1 MRPVFKLSK
10 LLLCIISGICFSGTV
25 RADLYFAPEL
35 IADNPGMVADLSHFE
50 NSGSQLPGGYPVD
63 IYLNG
68 KQLTSRTL
76 RFVDANTRKGKGQT
90 QPSSS
95 ENDIRDSTGLQ
106 ACMTGQDLENM
117 GVNLSLFPAI
127 STAPSDQCISPGLY
141 IPDAFTSFDFQ
152 KMRLDISIPQA
163 AMKNDANGYIP
174 PEKWDEGI
182 NAALLDYSFSGNTN
196 SGSYGTSSGYYLTL
210 KGGLNLGPWRL
221 RDRRTWNEYQNRY
234 SRYSQWQHLETYAE
248 RTIVPLRSEL
258 VAGDST
264 TSGDVFDSLGFRG
277 VQMATDDAMS
287 PDSMRGYA
295 PVIKGVASTTARV
308 SIRQNGYIV
317 YHTFVSPGPFEIHDL
332 YPVSSSG
339 DLEVTVTEADG
350 SSRVFTV
357 PYSSVPVLQ
366 RDGNLKYALTAGHFH
381 SSGSRYENP
390 AFVQGTLVRGL
401 PHNVTVYGGVQY
413 SGRYLSGLMGA
424 GLNMGTLG
432 AFSVDVTQ
440 ANSTLADG
448 SQHQGQSLRFL
459 YARSLNTLGTTFQ
472 LMGYR
477 YSTRGFYTL
486 DETALKG
493 MEGWLY
499 DTDTLDAQGRP
510 VKRPYTDYYDLYDS
524 RREKV
529 QASISQRVGDL
540 GSVYLSGIRQ
550 SYWNTSKKTTSL
562 QAGFNGSV
570 KSVSYSLS
578 TSRQM
583 TLNGADQSVFL
594 TLSVPL
600 DGLTGSDSHHNMSA
614 SYSVSEGGDGEV
626 SHQAGLSGTALEDD
640 RLNWSLSQSWAHDA
654 GNGGNLSADYR
665 GSYGDANAGYSYS
678 RDYRQFSYGL
688 SGGMVLHGN
697 GLTLG
702 QPLGETN
709 VLVAVPGVPDVGLEN
724 GTGVRTDWHG
734 YTIMPYATLYRE
746 NRVALDTDTL
756 NDHTDIDNA
765 VSRVVPT
772 RGAIVRA
779 TFSGHT
785 GSRMLMTLLG
795 SDGKPL
801 PFGTMVTADDRGGI
815 VGDAGQ
821 VYLSGMGKAGTVKAA
836 WGTGAGSACT
846 VHYRLTDRQVE
857 QDFVRLRGICK
868 TSA

>member
-1 MRPVFKLSK
+1 MKPVFRLSK
-10 LLLCIISGICFSGTV
+10 LLLCILSTTCFSGAV

-35 IADNPGMVADLSHFE
+35 VADNPRMVADLSRFE
-50 NSGSQLPGGYPVD
+50 KSGAQLPGSYAVD

-68 KQLTSRTL
+68 KQVTSRTL
-76 RFVDANTRKGKGQT
+76 RFVDAGARTGDGQKP
-90 QPSSS
+90 PSAGAS
-95 ENDIRDSTGLQ
+95 DIRDSTGLL
-106 ACMTGQDLENM
+106 ACLTGQDLDGL
-117 GVNLSLFPAI
+117 GVNVSLFPAI
-127 STAPSDQCISPGLY
+127 AAAPAEQCLSPGLY
-141 IPDAFTSFDFQ
+141 IPDAFTAFDFQ
-152 KMRLDISIPQA
+152 KMRLDISVPQA
-163 AMKNDANGYIP
+163 AMKNDAHGYIP

-182 NAALLDYSFSGNTN
+182 NAALLDYNFSGNTS
-196 SGSYGTSSGYYLTL
+196 SGSYGASSGYYLTL
-210 KGGLNLGPWRL
+210 KSGLNLGAWRL
-221 RDRRTWNEYQNRY
+221 RDRLTWNEYQNRY
-234 SRYSQWQHLETYAE
+234 SRYSRWQHAETYAE

-264 TSGDVFDSLGFRG
+264 TRGDVFDALGFRG
-277 VQMATDDAMS
+277 VQLATDDAMS
-287 PDSMRGYA
+287 PDSLRGYA
-295 PVIKGVASTTARV
+295 PVIKGVAATTARV

-332 YPVSSSG
+332 YPMSSSG

-366 RDGNLKYALTAGHFH
+366 RDGNLKYALTAGRLQ
-381 SSGSRYENP
+381 SAGSRYDTP
-390 AFVQGTLVRGL
+390 AFFQGTLVRGL
-401 PHNVTVYGGVQY
+401 PHNVTVYGGAQY
-413 SGRYLSGLMGA
+413 SGHYLSALVGT
-424 GLNMGTLG
+424 GLNAGTLG
-432 AFSVDVTQ
+432 AFSVDLTQ
-440 ANSTLADG
+440 ADSTLADG

-472 LMGYR
+472 LTGYR

-493 MEGWLY
+493 MKGWLY
-499 DTDTLDAQGRP
+499 DTDARDAQGRP
-510 VKRPYTDYYDLYDS
+510 VKRPYTDYYDLYDN

-550 SYWNTSKKTTSL
+550 SYWNTTRKTNSL

-578 TSRQM
+578 VSRQM
-583 TLNGADQSVFL
+583 TLNGSDQSVFL

-600 DGLTGSDSHHNMSA
+600 DGLTGSDSHHYMSA
-614 SYSVSEGGDGEV
+614 SYSVSQNADGQV
-626 SHQAGLSGTALEDD
+626 SHQAGLSGTALEGD
-640 RLNWSLSQSWAHDA
+640 RLNWSLSQTWAPDA
-654 GNGGNLSADYR
+654 GNGGDLGADYR
-665 GSYGDANAGYSYS
+665 GGYGDGNIGYSYS
-678 RDYRQFSYGL
+678 RDYRQLSYGF
-688 SGGMVLHGN
+688 SGGMMLHGN

-724 GTGVRTDWHG
+724 ETGVHTDWRG

-785 GSRMLMTLLG
+785 GSRMLLTLRG
-795 SDGKPL
+795 PDGKPL
-801 PFGTMVTADDRGGI
+801 PFGTTVTADGRGGI
-815 VGDAGQ
+815 VGDDGQ
-821 VYLSGMGKAGTVKAA
+821 VYLSGMGKEGTVNAA
-836 WGTGAGSACT
+836 WGAGAGETCT
-846 VHYRLTDRQVE
+846 ARYRLSDRAAE
-857 QDFVRLRGICK
+857 QDFVRLSSVCQ
-868 TSA
+868 S